1 METDNLI
8 NYPSECSDNR
18 IKKVLQ
24 IQFPHHTITL
34 TDLIEINFAPRPLQV
49 PTIDVGSNLH
59 NKEMVVQGV
68 RKDTG
73 KKLVLFRS
81 KQTRDIVQIRGD
93 KKNIAKNVV
102 TAFLNFLRD
111 AKQDGENCEPQMNT
125 LRGLIDRT
133 KFNNQLV
140 TMIIG
145 NEDLRPS
152 FRNFLASSAASWV
165 QNSKLKNKDI
175 HI

>member
-1 METDNLI
+1 VETDNLI
-8 NYPSECSDNR
+8 NFPSECSDNR

-34 TDLIEINFAPRPLQV
+34 TDLIEINFAPRPLV
-49 PTIDVGSNLH
+49 PNIGVGSNLH
-59 NKEMVVQGV
+59 HNEMAAQGA

-81 KQTRDIVQIRGD
+81 KQTGDIVQIRGD

-111 AKQDGENCEPQMNT
+111 AKQDGENCEPQMSS

-152 FRNFLASSAASWV
+152 FRSFLASSAASWV

>member
-1 METDNLI
+1 VETDNLI
-8 NYPSECSDNR
+8 NFPSECSDNR

-34 TDLIEINFAPRPLQV
+34 TDLIEINFAPRPLV
-49 PTIDVGSNLH
+49 PNIGVGSNLH
-59 NKEMVVQGV
+59 RNEMVAQGA

-81 KQTRDIVQIRGD
+81 KQTGDIVQIRGD

-111 AKQDGENCEPQMNT
+111 AKQDGENCEPQMSS

-152 FRNFLASSAASWV
+152 FRSFLASSAASWV